1 MAQLIGVVL
10 AGGGG
15 RRMGRPKG
23 GLEYDGSTLAD
34 RAARALWKHCASVLV
49 SVREG
54 ADNPAPT
61 FEAVTDA
68 PPEGRGPLAGIQAA
82 YLATGAADLM
92 VLACDYPMISEEI
105 LGALAD
111 PIMADADL
119 VMTVDDAG
127 RDHPLVARWNRGA
140 AAAVDT
146 ALSEG
151 SFKVRALLPDVH
163 VVRLGPETFPGRDL
177 SRDLFNVNHP
187 EDLLAL

>member
-23 GLEYDGSTLAD
+23 GLEYDGATLAD

-54 ADNPAPT
+54 AENPAPS
-61 FEAVTDA
+61 FEAVTDE
-68 PPEGRGPLAGIQAA
+68 PPEGRGPLAGIQASFR
-82 YLATGAADLM
+82 ATGQADLL
-92 VLACDYPMISEEI
+92 VLACDYPKISEEI
-105 LGALAD
+105 LGSLAD

-119 VMTVDDAG
+119 VMTVDAAG

-140 AAAVDT
+140 APMVDAAL
-146 ALSEG
+146 AEKRY
-151 SFKVRALLPDVH
+151 KVRAILPDVH